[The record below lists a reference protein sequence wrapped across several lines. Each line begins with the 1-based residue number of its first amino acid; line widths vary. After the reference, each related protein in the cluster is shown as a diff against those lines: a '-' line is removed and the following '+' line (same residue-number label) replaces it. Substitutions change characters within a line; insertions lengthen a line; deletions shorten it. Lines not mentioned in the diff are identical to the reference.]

1 MDKMMVKSK
10 LLDFT
15 IKSVERFLQENSSLE
30 FYAFAYDCNA
40 EYAEVNLSFNIESA
54 FQETLHAYQN
64 GKYAVNYQSE
74 EGIKRLKYHSWDW
87 KYVCFDTIYVLTDDE
102 LRSTFN
108 NLPEDDYDS
117 LFEDFIEDLNQ
128 LFCETLL
135 DFTQSTVFNKIP
147 KTKDFMVLCTDHDE
161 DLMTAMNRL
170 EKVRLR

>member
-74 EGIKRLKYHSWDW
+74 EGIKRLKYHS
-87 KYVCFDTIYVLTDDE
+87 
-102 LRSTFN
+102 
-108 NLPEDDYDS
+108 
-117 LFEDFIEDLNQ
+117 
-128 LFCETLL
+128 
-135 DFTQSTVFNKIP
+135 
-147 KTKDFMVLCTDHDE
+147 
-161 DLMTAMNRL
+161 
-170 EKVRLR
+170 